1 MHILRILLDTVL
13 FWLECFWKIAVT
25 FGSHLGLGEAIVKLI
40 LVFLIIAI
48 LKADPFSVSRNDR
61 KNKQNG
67 VSIFVDIISNLRK

>member
-1 MHILRILLDTVL
+1 MHILRILLEAVL

-25 FGSHLGLGEAIVKLI
+25 FGSHLGFGEAIVKLI

-48 LKADPFSVSRNDR
+48 LKADPFSVSRKDR
-61 KNKQNG
+61 KNIQNS

>member
-1 MHILRILLDTVL
+1 MHILRILLEAVL

-25 FGSHLGLGEAIVKLI
+25 FGSHLGFGEAIVKLI
-40 LVFLIIAI
+40 LIFLIIAI

-61 KNKQNG
+61 KNIQNS

>member
-1 MHILRILLDTVL
+1 MHILRILLEAVL

-25 FGSHLGLGEAIVKLI
+25 FGSHLGFGEAIVKLI

-61 KNKQNG
+61 KNIQNS

>member
-1 MHILRILLDTVL
+1 MHILRILLEAVL

-48 LKADPFSVSRNDR
+48 LKEDPFSVSRKDR
-61 KNKQNG
+61 KNIQNS

>member
-1 MHILRILLDTVL
+1 MHILRILLEAVL

-25 FGSHLGLGEAIVKLI
+25 FGSHLGFGEAIVKLI

-48 LKADPFSVSRNDR
+48 LKADTFSVSRNDR
-61 KNKQNG
+61 KNIQNS